1 MDLNTNLE
9 LSEEERKE
17 LETALEGCAF
27 PNPLQPLLNLLGFRN
42 PFNYETYET
51 RNSPPLETSRR
62 LSGLNGNYNSR
73 R

>member
-42 PFNYETYET
+42 PFNYDTYET
-51 RNSPPLETSRR
+51 KNSLH
-62 LSGLNGNYNSR
+62 
-73 R
+73 